1 MSSHLTETNDG
12 KIYEVFAKFK
22 KDEPLR
28 NIGTVIAP
36 ESELAKMYAYKLY
49 DEWTWS
55 EMFIVER
62 EKMLDIVATQ

>member
-1 MSSHLTETNDG
+1 MSKLLTETIDG

-22 KDEPLR
+22 KNEPLR
-28 NIGTVIAP
+28 NIGTVVAP
-36 ESELAKMYAYKLY
+36 DTELAKMYAYKLY

-62 EKMLDIVATQ
+62 EKIVTVIEVQ

>member
-1 MSSHLTETNDG
+1 MSNNITSTSEG

-36 ESELAKMYAYKLY
+36 ECELAKMYAYKLY

-55 EMFIVER
+55 EMFLVER
-62 EKMLDIVATQ
+62 DKIRTVIEIQ